1 MRSVWL
7 GIPLVF
13 AVQFLAHGA
22 QPQSTAAAPP
32 ASESITVTG
41 CLQANPAASSGAPSN
56 TANAAAAEPIG
67 SIPYILANANKKDAD
82 PVSAAAAPAGASGA
96 ASGRTPN
103 AVGTSGVKEVTS
115 YVLHGRADELAAHV
129 GHRMEIT
136 GTASETAQGAV
147 AAGAPEQQVIPH
159 EPQRGPV
166 STVASPDASERT
178 AHPSVK
184 HLAVQSLKM
193 LDATCK

>member
-1 MRSVWL
+1 M
-7 GIPLVF
+7 VF

-22 QPQSTAAAPP
+22 QAQSTAAAPP

-56 TANAAAAEPIG
+56 TANAAAAETIG
-67 SIPYILANANKKDAD
+67 AIPYILANTNKKDAD
-82 PVSAAAAPAGASGA
+82 PAAAAPAGA

-103 AVGTSGVKEVTS
+103 AVGTSGVTEVTS

>member
-7 GIPLVF
+7 AITLIL
-13 AVQFLAHGA
+13 AVQFIALGA
-22 QPQSTAAAPP
+22 QAQSVATPP

-41 CLQANPAASSGAPSN
+41 CLQANPAGSTGTPSN

-82 PVSAAAAPAGASGA
+82 PVSAAASAIGA

-103 AVGTSGVKEVTS
+103 AIGTSGVTEVTS

-166 STVASPDASERT
+166 STAASPDASART

-184 HLAVQSLKM
+184 HLSVQSLKM

>member
-7 GIPLVF
+7 AITLII
-13 AVQFLAHGA
+13 AVQFIAHGA
-22 QPQSTAAAPP
+22 QAQSVATPP

-41 CLQANPAASSGAPSN
+41 CLQANPAGSTGTPSN

-96 ASGRTPN
+96 SSGRTPN
-103 AVGTSGVKEVTS
+103 AIGTSGVTEVTS

-166 STVASPDASERT
+166 STAASPDASART

-184 HLAVQSLKM
+184 HLSVQSLKM

>member
-7 GIPLVF
+7 GIPLIF
-13 AVQFLAHGA
+13 AVQLVADA
-22 QPQSTAAAPP
+22 QGQSAAAAPP
-32 ASESITVTG
+32 VSESITVTG
-41 CLQANPAASSGAPSN
+41 CLQANPAASTGAPSN

-82 PVSAAAAPAGASGA
+82 PVSAAAAPAGANGA
-96 ASGRTPN
+96 ASGRAPN
-103 AVGTSGVKEVTS
+103 PVGTSGVTEVTS